1 MKRLAIIA
9 VLAAFCVGAQ
19 AQEKLY
25 EVKSGKITMEMDMM
39 GQTMV
44 QEIYFDDYGA
54 KQATVMNM
62 QGQKMRQITKD
73 GSNIMIDDAA
83 KTATKMPAMGM
94 MGGGEQ
100 RINFSNLDEKTI
112 KKNKI
117 QEAGEETVAGKT
129 CKVYKYKGQFDF
141 DEAEK
146 KVFDYLKT
154 HEFVDGIFASSDVLA
169 IGAMKA
175 AHSLDVQIPGELQLV
190 GFDGISMG
198 KLLTPELTTVAQDI
212 YKLGTAA
219 TELLIQKI
227 EGHEIENNLT
237 ELPATLVIRSS
248 TK

>member
-62 QGQKMRQITKD
+62 QGQKMRQIAQD

-94 MGGGEQ
+94 TNEKINFLDQSPKNIRRNKIKEIGKETLLDRECTIYTVAVFMMGNVVKQTVWVYKGITLKSSITTDWGEMVQVATALAEDIEIPAETFTLPEGIEIQTMSHGPRGGGGEGY
-100 RINFSNLDEKTI
+100 
-112 KKNKI
+112 
-117 QEAGEETVAGKT
+117 QE
-129 CKVYKYKGQFDF
+129 F
-141 DEAEK
+141 
-146 KVFDYLKT
+146 
-154 HEFVDGIFASSDVLA
+154 
-169 IGAMKA
+169 
-175 AHSLDVQIPGELQLV
+175 
-190 GFDGISMG
+190 
-198 KLLTPELTTVAQDI
+198 
-212 YKLGTAA
+212 
-219 TELLIQKI
+219 
-227 EGHEIENNLT
+227 
-237 ELPATLVIRSS
+237 
-248 TK
+248 

>member
-25 EVKSGKITMEMDMM
+25 EVKSGKVTMEMDMM

-44 QEIYFDDYGA
+44 QEVYFDDYGA

-73 GSNIMIDDAA
+73 GSNIIIDDAA
-83 KTATKMPAMGM
+83 KTATKMPVMGM
-94 MGGGEQ
+94 MGGEQ

-129 CKVYKYKGQFDF
+129 CKVYKYKVMMMGQAVSATACVYKGIVLKSTTSTDF
-141 DEAEK
+141 GDM
-146 KVFDYLKT
+146 
-154 HEFVDGIFASSDVLA
+154 GQ
-169 IGAMKA
+169 KA
-175 AHSLDVQIPGELQLV
+175 
-190 GFDGISMG
+190 
-198 KLLTPELTTVAQDI
+198 T
-212 YKLGTAA
+212 
-219 TELLIQKI
+219 KI
-227 EGHEIENNLT
+227 EEDITIDPSMFTIPEGVKVQEMDM
-237 ELPATLVIRSS
+237 SMFGGGF
-248 TK
+248 

>member
-25 EVKSGKITMEMDMM
+25 EVKSGKVTMEMDMM

-54 KQATVMNM
+54 KQATVMDM
-62 QGQKMRQITKD
+62 QGQKMRQIAQD

-94 MGGGEQ
+94 MGGEQ
-100 RINFSNLDEKTI
+100 SINFSNLDEKTI

-129 CKVYKYKGQFDF
+129 CKVYKYKVMMMGQAVSATACVYKGIVLKSTTSTDF
-141 DEAEK
+141 GEM
-146 KVFDYLKT
+146 
-154 HEFVDGIFASSDVLA
+154 GQ
-169 IGAMKA
+169 KA
-175 AHSLDVQIPGELQLV
+175 
-190 GFDGISMG
+190 
-198 KLLTPELTTVAQDI
+198 T
-212 YKLGTAA
+212 
-219 TELLIQKI
+219 KI
-227 EGHEIENNLT
+227 EENIT
-237 ELPATLVIRSS
+237 IDPSMFTVPEGVKIQEMDMSMFGGGF
-248 TK
+248 

>member
-62 QGQKMRQITKD
+62 QGQKMRQITQD

-117 QEAGEETVAGKT
+117 QEAGEETVAGKP
-129 CKVYKYKGQFDF
+129 CKVYKYKVMMMGQAVSATACVYKGIVLKSSTSTDF
-141 DEAEK
+141 
-146 KVFDYLKT
+146 
-154 HEFVDGIFASSDVLA
+154 
-169 IGAMKA
+169 
-175 AHSLDVQIPGELQLV
+175 GE
-190 GFDGISMG
+190 MG
-198 KLLTPELTTVAQDI
+198 Q
-212 YKLGTAA
+212 TA
-219 TELLIQKI
+219 TKI
-227 EGHEIENNLT
+227 EENIT
-237 ELPATLVIRSS
+237 VDPSMFTIPEGVKVQEMDMSMFGGGF
-248 TK
+248 